1 MKRLV
6 ILLAWLPLVACKKNP
21 EPEPASLLA
30 PQGTSAPATGASPVP
45 ASPVSSL
52 TPPAALPIDVTWE
65 DPSEFKRLA
74 TNNPMRKATYLVPR
88 AKGDSEDGELAV
100 FYFGPGQGGSI
111 DDNVNRWVG
120 QFKDVPAGSVKRADR
135 EANGL
140 KQHTVEIEKGTFSS
154 GMPGGP
160 TKAKTGYGLLGG
172 IVSSPSGVYF
182 FKLTGPS
189 ATVKAAHVP
198 FYKLLDSV
206 KAQS

>member
-6 ILLAWLPLVACKKNP
+6 IALAWILVACKKNP
-21 EPEPASLLA
+21 EPSPPSLIALPTPGPAASA
-30 PQGTSAPATGASPVP
+30 APAAPVT
-45 ASPVSSL
+45 SQ

-65 DPSEFKRLA
+65 DPPEFTRLS
-74 TNNPMRKATYLVPR
+74 TQNPMRKATYLVPR

-100 FYFGPGQGGSI
+100 FYFGPGMGGTI

-120 QFKDVPAGSVKRADR
+120 QFKDTKPDSVRRANR
-135 EANGL
+135 EAHGL
-140 KQHTVEIEKGTFSS
+140 KQHTVEIDRGTFSS

-160 TKAKTGYGLLGG
+160 TQPKPNYGLLGG
-172 IVSSPSGVYF
+172 IVSAPSGEYF

-189 ATVKAAHVP
+189 ATVQAAHAP

-206 KAQS
+206 KRSGS

>member
-6 ILLAWLPLVACKKNP
+6 ILLSWLPVVACKKNP
-21 EPEPASLLA
+21 EPPAPSLLA
-30 PQGTSAPATGASPVP
+30 QPTASVTAAPVNPHAA
-45 ASPVSSL
+45 APVSSL

-65 DPSEFKRLA
+65 DPSEWKRLS
-74 TNNPMRKATYLVPR
+74 TTNPMRKATYLVPR
-88 AKGDSEDGELAV
+88 AKGDTEDGELAV

-111 DDNVNRWVG
+111 DDNVKRWVG
-120 QFKDVPAGSVKRADR
+120 QFKDLKPDSVKRADR

-140 KQHTVEIEKGTFSS
+140 KQHTVEIETGTFSS

-160 TKAKTGYGLLGG
+160 TKPKSDYGLLGG

-182 FKLTGPS
+182 FKLTGPR
-189 ATVKAAHVP
+189 ATVKAAHAP

-206 KAQS
+206 KATS